1 MAKELLFDDSP
12 DRTIWATPDEQGL
25 TLRTRFKGT
34 QDVLDENERIRNAT
48 PKGFGKGLMHHAA
61 RIPMEVWEQ
70 WVLEWRRIGGP
81 GYPPEGFVKFKL
93 GQLGRRNKLMTRDIR
108 L

>member
-12 DRTIWATPDEQGL
+12 DRTIWATPDEKGL

-34 QDVLDENERIRNAT
+34 QDVLDANARLRNAT
-48 PKGFGKGLMHHAA
+48 PKGFGKGTMHHMAS
-61 RIPMEVWEQ
+61 IPMAVWEQ
-70 WVLEWRRIGGP
+70 WVLEWRGTGRQGNPDADFIKHKLAM
-81 GYPPEGFVKFKL
+81 PEFSYLKT
-93 GQLGRRNKLMTRDIR
+93 RNAR

>member
-12 DRTIWATPDEQGL
+12 DRTIWAVPDEQGL

-34 QDVLDENERIRNAT
+34 QDILDANTRVRNDT
-48 PKGFGKGLMHHAA
+48 PKRFGKGTMHHMA
-61 RIPMEVWEQ
+61 RIPIEIWEQ
-70 WVLEWRRIGGP
+70 WVLEWRRIGGT
-81 GYPPEGFVKFKL
+81 GNPPQDFVKHKL
-93 GQLGRRNKLMTRDIR
+93 ALPEYSYLKTRNAR